1 MGQYAVILKNS
12 SDYES
17 RYHTKTGKED
27 RSEDGACEC
36 AVAVAAV
43 VARPLVDLADGRG
56 VQLRDVELVGVEHP
70 VEGAVEGRIGLQ
82 EGRKIT
88 LMSLLYLKIQIPGP
102 DRDQK
107 TRNKLLQP
115 LQSREKRS
123 QDSHSAERF

>member
-1 MGQYAVILKNS
+1 M
-12 SDYES
+12 
-17 RYHTKTGKED
+17 
-27 RSEDGACEC
+27 
-36 AVAVAAV
+36 AVAAV